1 MSRRN
6 ILGGATAAPLVAGET
21 GAKAIPEPNIAICRK
36 WHAVE
41 GERTRLMLLWGD
53 IEGRLI
59 KEHDWHRLSADE
71 KRALPAGR
79 QLSEIDARLEVLFE
93 EGGALL
99 KALPSSPA
107 LSVEA
112 IIANLRVVERLIFD
126 EDQPVVHGLLLRSI
140 RDLAALCRA
149 R

>member
-6 ILGGATAAPLVAGET
+6 ILGGAGGAPLVAGGT
-21 GAKAIPEPNIAICRK
+21 GAKEVAAPSISICRK

-53 IEGRLI
+53 IEGSLI
-59 KEHDWHRLSADE
+59 KEHDWYRLSADE
-71 KRALPAGR
+71 QRALPAGR
-79 QLSEIDARLEVLFE
+79 QLSEIDARLEMLFK

-99 KALPSSPA
+99 EALSSGPA

-112 IIANLRVVERLIFD
+112 IIANLSVAERLIFD